1 MTLKEKFES
10 VEILVYSDFGDHNR
24 NMEEKE
30 IEDCAKIAEDFA
42 IGFAV
47 WIAKE
52 YWLNSSEKY
61 TQGQTNEELLEI
73 YKEEKGL

>member
-1 MTLKEKFES
+1 MSTLIEKFKN
-10 VEILVYSDFGDHNR
+10 VFIQHYSNDW
-24 NMEEKE
+24 EKQ
-30 IEDCAKIAEDFA
+30 CVNVAEDFA
-42 IGFAV
+42 IGFAI

-73 YKEEKGL
+73 YKREKGL